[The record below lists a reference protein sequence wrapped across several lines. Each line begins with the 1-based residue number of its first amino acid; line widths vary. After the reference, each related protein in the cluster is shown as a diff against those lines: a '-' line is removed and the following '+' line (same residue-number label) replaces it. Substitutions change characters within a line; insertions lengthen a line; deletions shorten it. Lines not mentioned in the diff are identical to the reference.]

1 MQVQVPVVNKKNN
14 SLKCFSYCIMVN
26 QYYFLTASGIIDK
39 KHVYTCKLC
48 NKLCKLKCNKYVL
61 KPTSNKLSLKFLF
74 DDTSS
79 DHSLSYSRNNL
90 QSVQIE

>member
-1 MQVQVPVVNKKNN
+1 
-14 SLKCFSYCIMVN
+14 MVN

-39 KHVYTCKLC
+39 KHVYTFKLC

-79 DHSLSYSRNNL
+79 DHSLSYSRKQLIISSNWMNVYIHTTDINL
-90 QSVQIE
+90 H